1 MSSTTELPRWSVAC
15 LSGLV
20 AAVLAWAAWLLPWRD
35 WTAFAIVTAIVAA
48 IHAVNA
54 LLFATGHSA
63 RGRVWRTQAIAA
75 LAYQAWLTW
84 NLIRSAVY
92 VARVYGGMGEGIA
105 AGLLAIIAVLALL
118 MLPTSVWALA
128 VTGGV
133 RLTGKGKAAAG
144 VAALLVGWGLVRAA
158 SAGDLEPVTTQDKAT
173 LQSLVAERIAVP
185 AGDAPELSLW
195 RQQAV
200 ECPAP
205 VTDAGATVI
214 ATFFTPNVADQP
226 EPTSRC
232 VQAGDAAAAIDSLG
246 QIVGAEALP
255 GPIKIDVVTALG
267 EMRSVM
273 PVVDSLAMRPSL
285 DGVCEGTR
293 CLMPWQLF
301 GIEAFSANTPFSVVP
316 DFRFGVDPRHLR
328 SALAWPDRPERPR
341 AEIDGLVRVAT
352 ASFLLDAEGTHA
364 LRRLQPEGPPLSRDG
379 LAGAMARAED
389 YLLDAQ
395 LPDGRFKYK
404 LHPFTGQ
411 LTQHGFSLARQ
422 AGTSLVICELAKDRA
437 RAKPVATKA
446 LAMLTS
452 TGRRSGD
459 VMGLAYPVKRD
470 HESVNLGNTALA
482 SIALLSCR
490 DLVGDRFDEDIAAMT
505 RFLLAMQREDGGFN
519 PRFSLVDGAPVPG
532 PDPLFAVGQAV
543 FALSLLERLVT
554 EEELPGMPDRDTVR
568 AAVQRSM
575 DYTAYEFWDFFG
587 ADFFWVEENWHCLA
601 ARASLEHHRHE
612 GYERFCVDYATFK
625 ARLVLDEDS
634 GVDPDYVGGVN
645 VGNLNPPQTTGTS
658 GLSEALAAAAA
669 IARFRGED
677 SAVFERALS
686 LSLPFVMHNQWRKT
700 SCFACTPEHT
710 VVGGFSEHMGSPVI
724 RIDYVQHALA
734 SMGHGGRILGLVEGS
749 SLPTPLE

>member
-1 MSSTTELPRWSVAC
+1 MSSTAEFPRWSVAC

-20 AAVLAWAAWLLPWRD
+20 AAILAWAAWILPWRD
-35 WTAFAIVTAIVAA
+35 WTVFAVVTAIVATV
-48 IHAVNA
+48 HGVNA
-54 LLFATGHSA
+54 LLFAAGHPQ
-63 RGRVWRTQAIAA
+63 RGRVWRAQAIVA

-84 NLIRSAVY
+84 NLVRSAVY
-92 VARVYGGMGEGIA
+92 VARVYGGMGEGIG
-105 AGLLAIIAVLALL
+105 AGLLALIAVLALL
-118 MLPTSVWALA
+118 MVPTSVWALA
-128 VTGGV
+128 ATGGV
-133 RLTGKGKAAAG
+133 RSTGKGKAAAG
-144 VAALLVGWGLVRAA
+144 VGALLVAWGLMRAA
-158 SAGDLEPVTTQDKAT
+158 SAGDLDPVGIEDRNTIESIVTEHIV
-173 LQSLVAERIAVP
+173 VAP
-185 AGDAPELSLW
+185 GDAPAQSLW

-205 VTDAGATVI
+205 VTEAGATVI
-214 ATFFTPNVADQP
+214 ATFFAPNVAEQP
-226 EPTSRC
+226 EPMSYC
-232 VQAGDAAAAIDSLG
+232 VQADEVRPAIESMGRL
-246 QIVGAEALP
+246 VEAEAMP
-255 GPIKIDVVTALG
+255 GPIKVDVVTATGAL
-267 EMRSVM
+267 RSVM
-273 PVVDSLAMRPSL
+273 PFIDSLAMRPSL

-301 GIEAFSANTPFSVVP
+301 GLEAFSANMPFPVVP
-316 DFRFGVDPRHLR
+316 DFRFGVDPMHLR
-328 SALAWPDRPERPR
+328 AALVWPDRPERPR
-341 AEIDGLVRVAT
+341 PEIDGLVRVAT
-352 ASFLLDAEGTHA
+352 ASFVIDADGTHP
-364 LRRLQPEGPPLSRDG
+364 LRRLQLEGPELSKEG
-379 LAGAMARAED
+379 LAGAMTRAEG

-422 AGTSLVICELAKDRA
+422 AGTSLVICELAQDRA
-437 RAKPVATKA
+437 RARKVATKA

-452 TGRRSGD
+452 TGKRSGD
-459 VMGLAYPVKRD
+459 LMALAYPVERE
-470 HESVNLGNTALA
+470 HVNVALGNTALA

-490 DLVGDRFDEDIAAMT
+490 DLVGDRFDDDIAAMA

-519 PRFSLVDGAPVPG
+519 PSFSMADGAPVPG

-543 FALSLLERLVT
+543 FALSLLERLVI
-554 EEELPGMPDRDTVR
+554 EEDLPGMPDRDTVQ

-575 DYTAYEFWDFFG
+575 DYTANEFWDFFG

-625 ARLVLDEDS
+625 ARLVLDDDS

-658 GLSEALAAAAA
+658 GLSEALAAAGA

-677 SAVFERALS
+677 ASVFERALS
-686 LSLPFVMHNQWRKT
+686 FSLPFVMHQQWREA
-700 SCFACTPEHT
+700 SCFACTVDHT
-710 VVGGFSEHMGSPVI
+710 VVGAFSEHMGSPVI

-734 SMGHGGRILGLVEGS
+734 SLGHGGRILGLVEGS
-749 SLPTPLE
+749 SLPEPLE

>member
-20 AAVLAWAAWLLPWRD
+20 AAILAWAAWLLPWRD
-35 WTAFAIVTAIVAA
+35 WTAFAVVTAIVAA
-48 IHAVNA
+48 VHGVNA
-54 LLFATGHSA
+54 LLFAAGHPA

-75 LAYQAWLTW
+75 LAFQAWLTW

-128 VTGGV
+128 ATGGV

-144 VAALLVGWGLVRAA
+144 VGLLLVAGGLMRAA
-158 SAGDLEPVTTQDKAT
+158 SAGDLEPVTTEDPA
-173 LQSLVAERIAVP
+173 SLRKLVEQHVRAP
-185 AGDAPELSLW
+185 SGPAPEVPLW

-200 ECPAP
+200 ECETP
-205 VTDAGATVI
+205 VLEAGATVI
-214 ATFFTPNVADQP
+214 ATFFAPNVADQS

-232 VQAGDAAAAIDSLG
+232 VQANDAAAAIAELG
-246 QIVGAEALP
+246 QIVAAEAQP
-255 GPIKIDVVTALG
+255 GPVKVDIVTATGQL
-267 EMRSVM
+267 RSIM
-273 PVVDSLAMRPSL
+273 EFVDSLAMRPAL

-301 GIEAFSANTPFSVVP
+301 GLEAFSANMPFAVVP
-316 DFRFGVDPRHLR
+316 DFRFGVDPMHLR
-328 SALAWPDRPERPR
+328 AALVWPDRPERPR
-341 AEIDGLVRVAT
+341 PEIDGLVRVAT
-352 ASFLLDAEGTHA
+352 ASFVVDADGTHA
-364 LRRLQPEGPPLSRDG
+364 LRRLQPEGPELSADG
-379 LAGAMARAED
+379 LGGAMQRAEN

-422 AGTSLVICELAKDRA
+422 AGTSLVICELAQDRA
-437 RAKPVATKA
+437 RAKKVATKA

-452 TGRRSGD
+452 TGRRSGEL
-459 VMGLAYPVKRD
+459 MALAYPVEREHKF
-470 HESVNLGNTALA
+470 VGLGNTALA

-490 DLVGDRFDEDIAAMT
+490 DLVGDRFDDDIAAMT
-505 RFLLAMQREDGGFN
+505 RFLLTMQREDGGFN
-519 PRFSLVDGAPVPG
+519 PRFSLEDGAPVPG

-543 FALSLLERLVT
+543 FALSLLERLVI
-554 EEELPGMPDRDTVR
+554 EEDLPNMPDREAVR

-575 DYTAYEFWDFFG
+575 DYTANEFWDFFG

-686 LSLPFVMHNQWRKT
+686 LSLPFVMHQQWREA
-700 SCFACTPEHT
+700 SCFACSPEHT

-734 SMGHGGRILGLVEGS
+734 SMGHGGRILGIVEGS
-749 SLPTPLE
+749 SLPEPLE